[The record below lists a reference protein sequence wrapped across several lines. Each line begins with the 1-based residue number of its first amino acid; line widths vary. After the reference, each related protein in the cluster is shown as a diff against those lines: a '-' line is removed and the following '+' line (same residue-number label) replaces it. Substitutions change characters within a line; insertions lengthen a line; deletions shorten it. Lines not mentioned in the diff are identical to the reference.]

1 MKMSDELL
9 LRETKTSTI
18 VRIDQGQTVYE
29 AAQIMKEKNIS
40 SIIAIDKNTIAGIMT
55 ERDVVQKVV
64 CQGMDPKETKVSEVM
79 ESPVPSIDM
88 EKTIV
93 DAARMMRQLKVKKLL
108 VTEGREVKGIISE
121 HDIIELDPALHRPV
135 D

>member
-1 MKMSDELL
+1 MSDELL